1 MAFLF
6 LHTCILP
13 KVTLSCSCPD
23 AVPQIDVGLAQGRHL
38 HPWTYVHAMAATAA
52 HWLCEKV
59 GSCLFCGRVDGLLYS
74 RLLQVCAY
82 MTATTAVQVLG
93 FIGSKMVGDFFG
105 YKISTEL
112 SLGVVATLLGGG
124 VAASFLLPE
133 PDKKKS

>member
-1 MAFLF
+1 M
-6 LHTCILP
+6 
-13 KVTLSCSCPD
+13 
-23 AVPQIDVGLAQGRHL
+23 
-38 HPWTYVHAMAATAA
+38 W
-52 HWLCEKV
+52 
-59 GSCLFCGRVDGLLYS
+59 
-74 RLLQVCAY
+74 
-82 MTATTAVQVLG
+82 QVLG